1 MLTRLRDAT
10 YRGREKKRNTQTEQ
24 KEKHADRVERVTHR
38 QNKTEE
44 FRDKKDS
51 GMMQKT
57 RIHFFYKSK
66 YCKGAKT
73 AMKR

>member
-1 MLTRLRDAT
+1 MLPEE
-10 YRGREKKRNTQTEQ
+10 GKK
-24 KEKHADRVERVTHR
+24 KENHADRVERETRRQSRKSNTHR

-51 GMMQKT
+51 VMMQKT
-57 RIHFFYKSK
+57 RIHFFTNQK

>member
-10 YRGREKKRNTQTEQ
+10 YREREK

-38 QNKTEE
+38 QTKTEE

-57 RIHFFYKSK
+57 RIHFFTNQK
-66 YCKGAKT
+66 YCKGTTNRNEKI
-73 AMKR
+73 R

>member
-1 MLTRLRDAT
+1 MLPT
-10 YRGREKKRNTQTEQ
+10 EKEKRKSNTQTEK
-24 KEKHADRVERVTHR
+24 KEKHADREERVTHR
-38 QNKTEE
+38 QNKKEE

-57 RIHFFYKSK
+57 KIHFFTNQK